1 MTDEEIREALR
12 LDFEQTADW
21 RRSKAA
27 EYPEAAAFPGGATSN
42 ASRRESRPDAIA
54 RARLGTDDR
63 EDRQDRWKPSI
74 QLDKEPAIVVREP
87 DSALYLTPQ
96 NDQLM
101 SECRILC
108 FKLAL
113 RLE

>member
-1 MTDEEIREALR
+1 MTDDEVREALR

-54 RARLGTDDR
+54 RASRDG
-63 EDRQDRWKPSI
+63 
-74 QLDKEPAIVVREP
+74 
-87 DSALYLTPQ
+87 
-96 NDQLM
+96 
-101 SECRILC
+101 
-108 FKLAL
+108 
-113 RLE
+113 